1 MAEDEPCLG
10 VDEMLAVIARA
21 PDLFKALELNDRSW
35 IGRDDVEFSFLKKRR
50 SDVS

>member
-1 MAEDEPCLG
+1 MAEDEPTLG

-35 IGRDDVEFSFLKKRR
+35 IGRDVKPWNFDKTEK